1 MKSWNLYLYRFK
13 VKTAAIIPCTIC
25 RCCCVEKHMP
35 LILPDIIFSVHIQ
48 LILHQIL
55 AHSWEL
61 ALYVQLVLLQN
72 FDVFVA
78 EELGK
83 MKVSLFCEHT
93 CEASPAIVNI
103 DLVNMH
109 RKIYCILLTYRS
121 QILGQVL
128 NKDMPFCI
136 SESILCEVKYTLLS
150 MLLNSERDGYVVYNL
165 DSSVSQCLL
174 ILNNLWD

>member
-1 MKSWNLYLYRFK
+1 
-13 VKTAAIIPCTIC
+13 
-25 RCCCVEKHMP
+25 
-35 LILPDIIFSVHIQ
+35 
-48 LILHQIL
+48 
-55 AHSWEL
+55 
-61 ALYVQLVLLQN
+61 
-72 FDVFVA
+72 
-78 EELGK
+78 

-150 MLLNSERDGYVVYNL
+150 MLLNFERDGYVVYNL
-165 DSSVSQCLL
+165 DSSISQCLL
-174 ILNNLWD
+174 ILE